1 MEHTDVC
8 GSKTRQCFE
17 CKQFITLRDLEMHEI
32 DGKCNFYKELEAGK
46 AMRELAKFQEQEAMR
61 IKKMQLEETKKQRQ
75 RKEDQLIQT

>member
-46 AMRELAKFQEQEAMR
+46 AMRELAKFQE
-61 IKKMQLEETKKQRQ
+61 
-75 RKEDQLIQT
+75 